1 MRKDEIIEM
10 LELLK
15 RNAYTIDSIDQQDT
29 GIDDVT
35 KESFNFV
42 IDETIKLINWLSEHK
57 TQWEEIRA

>member
-10 LELLK
+10 LALLK

-42 IDETIKLINWLSEHK
+42 IDETIKLINWLSDHK
-57 TQWEEIRA
+57 TQWEEIKI